1 MSDKGYNSMSREELK
16 SLSHPVS
23 NGETAETE
31 QDKAR
36 KDKTSLR
43 FTLPTPH
50 KVKDKK
56 ETNGQCRRSWN
67 LTEICPIVYWSLVVY
82 QFLLKRNKQ

>member
-43 FTLPTPH
+43 FTLPAPH

-56 ETNGQCRRSWN
+56 ETNGQCNVQSVSKHGGMTQK
-67 LTEICPIVYWSLVVY
+67 LSFIFIQCY
-82 QFLLKRNKQ
+82 QI